1 METEIEPLTSVVL
14 ELAAKPE
21 SDIITKHC
29 WKAAI
34 WNKPQS
40 YVSLF
45 AVLFSLTVFSHKAL
59 WKEEKDHLLKWNLRS
74 DGLELVEGEHSGMH
88 PRGGGGDDRPGGGS
102 GEEKG
107 CTKSPLTPL
116 GCGQSGWRPPML
128 SNCERFDWFNPLKR
142 FKLLPVFPQISRLS
156 SA

>member
-1 METEIEPLTSVVL
+1 MEAEIEPLTSVVL
-14 ELAAKPE
+14 ELAVKPE

-34 WNKPQS
+34 RNKPQS

-74 DGLELVEGEHSGMH
+74 DGLELVEGERSSVH
-88 PRGGGGDDRPGGGS
+88 PMGGEGDDGPGGGGE
-102 GEEKG
+102 GEVG
-107 CTKSPLTPL
+107 V
-116 GCGQSGWRPPML
+116 G
-128 SNCERFDWFNPLKR
+128 
-142 FKLLPVFPQISRLS
+142 
-156 SA
+156 

>member
-1 METEIEPLTSVVL
+1 MEAETEPLTSVVL
-14 ELAAKPE
+14 ELEAKPE

-74 DGLELVEGEHSGMH
+74 DGLELVEGEQGGIH
-88 PRGGGGDDRPGGGS
+88 PRGGGGTTDL
-102 GEEKG
+102 GEVAVRRRGELNPHSHLWLWAEWME
-107 CTKSPLTPL
+107 TSHAVQLWEIWL
-116 GCGQSGWRPPML
+116 IQSSKAL
-128 SNCERFDWFNPLKR
+128 
-142 FKLLPVFPQISRLS
+142 
-156 SA
+156 

>member
-34 WNKPQS
+34 GNKPQP
-40 YVSLF
+40 YVSLL

-74 DGLELVEGEHSGMH
+74 DGLELVEGEQSGMH
-88 PRGGGGDDRPGGGS
+88 PRGGGGTDL
-102 GEEKG
+102 GEVAVRRRG
-107 CTKSPLTPL
+107 AL
-116 GCGQSGWRPPML
+116 
-128 SNCERFDWFNPLKR
+128 NPHSHLWAVGR
-142 FKLLPVFPQISRLS
+142 VDGDLPCCPTVRDLIDSIL
-156 SA
+156 

>member
-1 METEIEPLTSVVL
+1 MLKWSLKIEPLTSVVL

-29 WKAAI
+29 WTAAI

-74 DGLELVEGEHSGMH
+74 DGLELVEGEQSNVH
-88 PRGGGGDDRPGGGS
+88 PRGSGGTTDLGGGDGG
-102 GEEKG
+102 ERG
-107 CTKSPLTPL
+107 CVQTPLTPL
-116 GCGQSGWRPPML
+116 AVGRVDG
-128 SNCERFDWFNPLKR
+128 D
-142 FKLLPVFPQISRLS
+142 LPCCLTVGDLIDSIL
-156 SA
+156 